1 MHFVGLLWPLL
12 TSRSA
17 GRPNSAMPASPFQ
30 ASGETSPGKNDDL
43 PRTIAG
49 STPLPLGRRSFAVSG
64 PLAPVRSASYPVPVR
79 RLTGSFHASF
89 SVRLTTN
96 ALRFPSVPATRFRED
111 FHLQVI
117 AHAGPTTTQ
126 TGEPIS
132 GLSRFCKSL
141 TPNHFSN
148 RDGRIELRAPSAP
161 SARLAENIWIYRELC
176 RRSARTY
183 GSVGRLRRPTRPRLR
198 RARRIRPPLLP
209 APHKQRGPQQT
220 CCGASSRDGRIR
232 TGDPL
237 NPITHSLYAISRE
250 IPVFLAGFGEN
261 FLELELPNPG
271 IQGGYVLEK
280 VLKCGSSGTQST

>member
-111 FHLQVI
+111 FSPPSHRPCR
-117 AHAGPTTTQ
+117 AHHRNAGAREARTPAHRSLTARYGSLSATSEPGICSPSRPSPAMGTTT
-126 TGEPIS
+126 
-132 GLSRFCKSL
+132 
-141 TPNHFSN
+141 
-148 RDGRIELRAPSAP
+148 
-161 SARLAENIWIYRELC
+161 Y
-176 RRSARTY
+176 
-183 GSVGRLRRPTRPRLR
+183 
-198 RARRIRPPLLP
+198 
-209 APHKQRGPQQT
+209 
-220 CCGASSRDGRIR
+220 
-232 TGDPL
+232 
-237 NPITHSLYAISRE
+237 
-250 IPVFLAGFGEN
+250 
-261 FLELELPNPG
+261 
-271 IQGGYVLEK
+271 
-280 VLKCGSSGTQST
+280 

>member
-1 MHFVGLLWPLL
+1 MAFSRSTVVTLSSPFGPSSDKAGSKRIMHFVGLLWPLL

-117 AHAGPTTTQ
+117 AHAGPTTNKNRA
-126 TGEPIS
+126 GPRR
-132 GLSRFCKSL
+132 G
-141 TPNHFSN
+141 PA
-148 RDGRIELRAPSAP
+148 RDGRIIHFPRLSCETGQASSSLATSAP
-161 SARLAENIWIYRELC
+161 S
-176 RRSARTY
+176 SA
-183 GSVGRLRRPTRPRLR
+183 P
-198 RARRIRPPLLP
+198 
-209 APHKQRGPQQT
+209 
-220 CCGASSRDGRIR
+220 
-232 TGDPL
+232 
-237 NPITHSLYAISRE
+237 
-250 IPVFLAGFGEN
+250 
-261 FLELELPNPG
+261 
-271 IQGGYVLEK
+271 
-280 VLKCGSSGTQST
+280 

>member
-1 MHFVGLLWPLL
+1 MAFSRSTVVTLSSPFGPSSDKAGSKRIMHFVGLLWPLL

-117 AHAGPTTTQ
+117 AHAGPTTPKGRARPCGRTLPS
-126 TGEPIS
+126 TSHEVRRLPAS
-132 GLSRFCKSL
+132 TYRSSKFSL
-141 TPNHFSN
+141 CCRSQGYALVVFIHANGQDAAHVLFVPTYDGVVVIRAHRYLIGPNTITN
-148 RDGRIELRAPSAP
+148 
-161 SARLAENIWIYRELC
+161 
-176 RRSARTY
+176 
-183 GSVGRLRRPTRPRLR
+183 R
-198 RARRIRPPLLP
+198 RAIRLI
-209 APHKQRGPQQT
+209 GF
-220 CCGASSRDGRIR
+220 SDGL
-232 TGDPL
+232 D
-237 NPITHSLYAISRE
+237 
-250 IPVFLAGFGEN
+250 V
-261 FLELELPNPG
+261 
-271 IQGGYVLEK
+271 
-280 VLKCGSSGTQST
+280 SSGS

>member
-1 MHFVGLLWPLL
+1 MPGLPLFCRTRFNAPTRLARPTTSSIRRCSLPERSSPWATVPASPLPSTFGASPLSSSGSSSCLDSWRMAFSRSTVVTLSSPFGPSSDKAGSKRIMHFVGLLWPLL

-117 AHAGPTTTQ
+117 AHAGPTTKKP
-126 TGEPIS
+126 E
-132 GLSRFCKSL
+132 
-141 TPNHFSN
+141 
-148 RDGRIELRAPSAP
+148 
-161 SARLAENIWIYRELC
+161 ARLPRGFRPSEPGG
-176 RRSARTY
+176 SRTHDLRIKSPLLY
-183 GSVGRLRRPTRPRLR
+183 QLSYRLRR
-198 RARRIRPPLLP
+198 
-209 APHKQRGPQQT
+209 
-220 CCGASSRDGRIR
+220 
-232 TGDPL
+232 
-237 NPITHSLYAISRE
+237 
-250 IPVFLAGFGEN
+250 
-261 FLELELPNPG
+261 
-271 IQGGYVLEK
+271 
-280 VLKCGSSGTQST
+280 